1 MVQNVNDNFV
11 LQVEGTGASL
21 NENELLGGAK
31 INMIFHQ
38 RFNYQIQKVK
48 FILLFD
54 LGNKCFNLLLQLV
67 LFLFVEKSYMVVLEE
82 QHFSVRLLR
91 RILQRRF

>member
-1 MVQNVNDNFV
+1 MVQSVNDNFV

-38 RFNYQIQKVK
+38 RFNYQIQKVC
-48 FILLFD
+48 L
-54 LGNKCFNLLLQLV
+54 
-67 LFLFVEKSYMVVLEE
+67 
-82 QHFSVRLLR
+82 
-91 RILQRRF
+91 